1 MENKILNQ
9 LFMDKVQSEAFN
21 QVLLAD
27 VEHTKLQEEARA
39 IHQKILEG
47 SEAIK
52 ENIDDLEEA
61 YMNLYFRK
69 MELLYVA
76 GFWDAIDLLKGDRI

>member
-9 LFMDKVQSEAFN
+9 LFMDKVQSEEFN
-21 QVLLAD
+21 QILLVD

-39 IHQKILEG
+39 MHQKILE
-47 SEAIK
+47 SEATK

-76 GFWDAIDLLKGDRI
+76 GFWDAIDLLSGDRI